1 MDKKQHLLDTAL
13 KLFVEFGFH
22 GTPTAKIAKEAG
34 LSSGTLFYFF
44 STKDELVTSL
54 YVDIKGKMTA
64 AIMDDIE
71 GETSIKKLIEGYFK
85 TPLFWALNNPIEFSF
100 TVQFSNSPYLNQV
113 AAKEIDLHI
122 APFLTI
128 LKRGVKE
135 GTLKNIDPQLIFALV
150 RGHTFSIHQYLAEN
164 PADLEK
170 QSKIIAESF
179 LMLWEMIA
187 VHS

>member
-64 AIMDDIE
+64 AIMADIE
-71 GETSIKKLIEGYFK
+71 GETSIKRLIEGYFK

-100 TVQFSNSPYLNQV
+100 TVQFSNSPYLNQL
-113 AAKEIDLHI
+113 AAKEIDSHI
-122 APFLTI
+122 KPFLTI

-135 GTLKNIDPQLIFALV
+135 GVLKKIDPELIFALV
-150 RGHTFSIHQYLAEN
+150 RGHTFSIHQYLIEH
-164 PADLEK
+164 PASLKK
-170 QSKIIAESF
+170 QSQIIETAFSII
-179 LMLWEMIA
+179 WDMIA
-187 VHS
+187 V